1 MKTKFKFILFAI
13 LAIIGIPVLAADLSY
28 SPLTPQTGDSEL
40 VIQHKAQLAETITAL
55 AVKPG
60 SYSNIT
66 ATGTTTITGVNA
78 LDRIVVNKA
87 GGTDTSIVIKDG
99 ATTFATMSGAAQATL
114 EYRVA
119 ITTGT
124 LQLVTTGTAP
134 NVTVVYR

>member
-1 MKTKFKFILFAI
+1 MKIKIKLILCAI

-55 AVKPG
+55 AVRPG
-60 SYSNIT
+60 TYRNIT
-66 ATGTTTITGVNA
+66 ASGTTTLTSVKA

-87 GGTDTSIVIKDG
+87 GGTDTSIVVKDG
-99 ATTFATMSGAAQATL
+99 ATAFATVSGAAQATL

-119 ITTGT
+119 ITSGT
-124 LQLVTTGTAP
+124 LELVTTGTAP